1 MFWTTALLLFFFQVD
16 FEGAVVEEDF
26 EAVTVGAAEDLA
38 VVEEDLVDVVEEVSG
53 EAEEAVVVVDV
64 DSEVGPF
71 SPSSII

>member
-26 EAVTVGAAEDLA
+26 EAVTAGAVEDLV